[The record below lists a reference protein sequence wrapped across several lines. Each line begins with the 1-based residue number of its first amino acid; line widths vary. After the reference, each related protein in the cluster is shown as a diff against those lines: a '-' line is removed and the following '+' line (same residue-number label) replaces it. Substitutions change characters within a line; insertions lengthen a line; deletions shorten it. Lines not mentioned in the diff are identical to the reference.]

1 VSERLDRDK
10 DLLNLAKHGLSLTRA
25 FEIDLNSAIVRP
37 DLRRDYGELRW
48 LAYGMLGTRMHV
60 LAFVVRDRVL
70 RPISLRRAKARER
83 RWRMFR

>member
-10 DLLNLAKHGLSLTRA
+10 DVLKLAKHGLSLTRA

-83 RWRMFR
+83 KRYG